1 MNETDTRF
9 TGSIPETYDR
19 LMGPMLFA
27 PYAAE
32 LAARARR
39 LGARRVL
46 EIAAGTGIATRALA
60 GALPEAEIEATDLN
74 EAMVSF
80 AASRNPSP
88 RVRWSTADAT
98 ALPYPDRAFDLAIC
112 QFGVMFFPDR
122 GRAFREARR
131 VLSPG
136 GTYLFSVW
144 DGIEQNEITRIVSR
158 ALAAMFPQNPPTFME
173 RGPHGHGD
181 CVALERDLRE
191 SGFMHV
197 GWEPVALRSRAASAR
212 DAAVALCE
220 GTPLRHEI
228 LERDPR
234 RLGEAVEAATRA
246 LRAALGDGAIEGS
259 MRAFVFTAS

>member
-19 LMGPMLFA
+19 FMGPMIFV
-27 PYAAE
+27 PYAAD

-39 LGARRVL
+39 RGARRIL
-46 EIAAGTGIATRALA
+46 EVAAGTGIATRALA

-74 EAMVSF
+74 EAMIAF
-80 AASRNPSP
+80 ASRQPLP

-98 ALPYPDRAFDLAIC
+98 ALPWPDGAFDLAVC

-122 GRAFREARR
+122 VRAFREARR

-144 DGIEQNEITRIVSR
+144 DGIDRNDIARIVSR
-158 ALAAMFPQNPPTFME
+158 AVAAMFPQNPPTFME

-181 CVALERDLRE
+181 CVALERALRE
-191 SGFMHV
+191 AGFTRV
-197 GWEPVALRSRAASAR
+197 ASEPVVLRSRAASAR
-212 DAAVALCE
+212 DAAVAFCE
-220 GTPLRHEI
+220 GTPMRHEI

-234 RLGEAVEAATRA
+234 RLGEAVEAAAGA
-246 LRAALGDGAIEGS
+246 LRAELGDGAIDGS

>member
-1 MNETDTRF
+1 
-9 TGSIPETYDR
+9 
-19 LMGPMLFA
+19 
-27 PYAAE
+27 
-32 LAARARR
+32 
-39 LGARRVL
+39 
-46 EIAAGTGIATRALA
+46 
-60 GALPEAEIEATDLN
+60 

-228 LERDPR
+228 L
-234 RLGEAVEAATRA
+234 
-246 LRAALGDGAIEGS
+246 
-259 MRAFVFTAS
+259 